1 MEIYKYLQ
9 WINFLT
15 EWNPGI
21 ETPGHF
27 TVWWLRLHQARTGV
41 QISHFMVSVFLR
53 VSLPDRQTD
62 RDAKGMKLIRHGQD
76 IGVPTHHVNALG
88 IWVFSEV
95 WGLGFCNW
103 GLLSLSTGGRLRP
116 MLLILLDLVAGTASK
131 EGRIQKPPHRF
142 IWSVQNRGTLSTS
155 KYPSRKR

>member
-9 WINFLT
+9 WINFLR

-27 TVWWLRLHQARTGV
+27 TVWWLKLHQARIGV

-53 VSLPDRQTD
+53 GLSARETDRQTD

-76 IGVPTHHVNALG
+76 IGVPTHHVNVLG
-88 IWVFSEV
+88 I
-95 WGLGFCNW
+95 
-103 GLLSLSTGGRLRP
+103 
-116 MLLILLDLVAGTASK
+116 
-131 EGRIQKPPHRF
+131 
-142 IWSVQNRGTLSTS
+142 
-155 KYPSRKR
+155 

>member
-15 EWNPGI
+15 EWNPRI

-41 QISHFMVSVFLR
+41 QISYFMVSVFLR

-88 IWVFSEV
+88 IWVF
-95 WGLGFCNW
+95 LG
-103 GLLSLSTGGRLRP
+103 SLRSRFLQLRSP
-116 MLLILLDLVAGTASK
+116 QPWHWWKATSHVAYSAWFSC
-131 EGRIQKPPHRF
+131 RNCF
-142 IWSVQNRGTLSTS
+142 
-155 KYPSRKR
+155 